1 MKRIKSRR
9 ETQFKPAHQ
18 CSYVRESKGVT
29 YSESR
34 GMNVKYLLN
43 LLQE

>member
-1 MKRIKSRR
+1 MKWDKSRR

-18 CSYVRESKGVT
+18 CSYVREYKAMT

-34 GMNVKYLLN
+34 GMKVKYLLN